1 MSSEFGN
8 GKILRLRTPCS
19 AQDDSQRGETM
30 ENFLLIL
37 LDRLCGAIVSLPL
50 VLIYAFVFDRQRA
63 KRRWG
68 WMALLVL
75 YLNAMYIV
83 IGVPGI
89 QYIRWDPTINLIP
102 FQDFTPSNIVGMVLN
117 IVMFAPL
124 GFLLPAYFERYRQW
138 QHTLAAGI
146 VTSLTVETIQLLT
159 FRATDVDDLL
169 MNTLGTVV
177 GFLAAKLIFRHRAAV
192 YRGRKDW
199 LELVVINAIVLLV
212 IVFVRYPL
220 MGGILVLLRA

>member
-1 MSSEFGN
+1 
-8 GKILRLRTPCS
+8 
-19 AQDDSQRGETM
+19 M
-30 ENFLLIL
+30 ENLLLTLI
-37 LDRLCGAIVSLPL
+37 DRLCGAVASLPL
-50 VLIYAFVFDRQRA
+50 VLIYIFLCDRERA

-83 IGVPGI
+83 IGVPGA
-89 QYIRWDPTINLIP
+89 QYICWDPTLNLIP
-102 FQDFTPSNIVGMVLN
+102 FQDFSASNIVGMTLN

-138 QHTLAAGI
+138 NHTLFAGI
-146 VTSLTVETIQLLT
+146 VTSLTVELIQLFTL
-159 FRATDVDDLL
+159 RATDVDDLL

-177 GFLAAKLIFRHRAAV
+177 GFLLAKLIFRHRSAV

-199 LELVVINAIVLLV
+199 LELVAINVIVLLV

-220 MGGILVLLRA
+220 IEGILGLLRA